1 MGAYFKHNN
10 RSNLLRNTNGFF
22 QYFGNSSDGVSWCD
36 RFLLDPV
43 RTPKII
49 KLSGIEYYFLYS
61 NTPLSLQIM
70 VHTPEDFPDISRNYK
85 IYNELNLSLRISV
98 SVSHIK
104 ADVSLRRIDE
114 NVRNCFL
121 YQLRSL
127 KDDNLPLYRSNAEDN
142 CYSKC
147 RILTTI
153 KMCNCTPY
161 YFDVV
166 GNESLFL

>member
-1 MGAYFKHNN
+1 MWHTRPREGTPNN
-10 RSNLLRNTNGFF
+10 
-22 QYFGNSSDGVSWCD
+22 
-36 RFLLDPV
+36 
-43 RTPKII
+43 I
-49 KLSGIEYYFLYS
+49 KLFGIENYFLCS
-61 NTPLSLQIM
+61 SAPLSLQIM

-85 IYNELNLSLRISV
+85 IYNELNLSLRMSV

-104 ADVSLRRIDE
+104 ADLSLRRIDE

-127 KDDNLPLYRSNAEDN
+127 KDDNLPSYRSNAEDN

-161 YFDVV
+161 YFDVA
-166 GNESLFL
+166 GNELLYL